1 MGKKSEWKIL
11 ALSLKGITRSQRLN
25 AMRRQQKHRDTWV
38 RSPMQW
44 NKDKNAGFTKDDKPW
59 IPVAK
64 NYVNINVDV
73 QKGIDKSHLEIH
85 RQLLKMRKHNAIM
98 ESDAHSMEIK
108 ALGENSFAFKR

>member
-1 MGKKSEWKIL
+1 MEDSCAKFEGNHEEP
-11 ALSLKGITRSQRLN
+11 AVECDAETT
-25 AMRRQQKHRDTWV
+25 KHQDTWV

-85 RQLLKMRKHNAIM
+85 RHLLKMRKHNAIT